1 MKAYNNNETPDING
15 YSNINFNDTINTL
28 KGSEYGSYS
37 FDAKFSF
44 RIVNIFLLINLIH
57 I

>member
-37 FDAKFSF
+37 LDDKFSF
-44 RIVNIFLLINLIH
+44 RTVNIFFFYLLI
-57 I
+57 